1 MELVLLCVNFSLVA
15 VIHRWK
21 LMHVWTQ
28 GLGNKAKAY
37 KENHMHVNMLSMNN
51 EISPENFKILKIDE
65 ASLSLIISCL
75 SWISISNLDT
85 KINENMIPIDQLIVL
100 LPNLNWK
107 VDSFTVWAT
116 REAPN

>member
-1 MELVLLCVNFSLVA
+1 MDL
-15 VIHRWK
+15 
-21 LMHVWTQ
+21 
-28 GLGNKAKAY
+28 
-37 KENHMHVNMLSMNN
+37 ENHMHLNMLSMNN
-51 EISPENFKILKIDE
+51 EFSPENFKILKTDK

-75 SWISISNLDT
+75 SWISTSNFDT

-116 REAPN
+116 REAPNSIYIFMEK

>member
-37 KENHMHVNMLSMNN
+37 KENHMHLNMLSMNN
-51 EISPENFKILKIDE
+51 EISPENFAAFMEHKEDLE
-65 ASLSLIISCL
+65 MLLSAY
-75 SWISISNLDT
+75 
-85 KINENMIPIDQLIVL
+85 L
-100 LPNLNWK
+100 LEQQN
-107 VDSFTVWAT
+107 SFSY
-116 REAPN
+116 